1 MPVKKM
7 SPEQLERIL
16 GSGLIF
22 SRPKPKSCVNGLQPA
37 PKSDSA
43 GGSALSE
50 EDQQMM
56 ADLFRQDL
64 LARCLQ
70 AQDSSD

>member
-1 MPVKKM
+1 MPVMKM
-7 SPEQLERIL
+7 SPEQLEKAL
-16 GSGLIF
+16 GRGLIF
-22 SRPKPKSCVNGLQPA
+22 SRPKPESDVNDPQPA